1 MAIDPIA
8 AKVAEQSV
16 RAAKDHAKAERQ
28 KLEDESITIRES
40 GEKFYGNLALF
51 AGGTIALSITYLGYL
66 KSSHN
71 SVVYRKVLIAS
82 WVVLLVCAIASLSS
96 VLVGSYYVH
105 FARLRLYTEA
115 LKEHDD
121 TMAQEMDNLLIVN
134 VNPEERKIEKQ
145 RYTDKAKQRGRDTSW
160 VKKRETISSVTWSI
174 LRGLA
179 LVSFPVGLGLLMYF
193 AVKNI

>member
-96 VLVGSYYVH
+96 VLACDFIQKLSKNTTIQWH
-105 FARLRLYTEA
+105 RKWTICSSLTSTQK
-115 LKEHDD
+115 KE
-121 TMAQEMDNLLIVN
+121 
-134 VNPEERKIEKQ
+134 K
-145 RYTDKAKQRGRDTSW
+145 
-160 VKKRETISSVTWSI
+160 
-174 LRGLA
+174 
-179 LVSFPVGLGLLMYF
+179 
-193 AVKNI
+193 